1 MNREGKEDEGE
12 GGSQSR
18 LEMFEGWKSLE
29 GVQKMKGA
37 CLKTFPW
44 GFFIRDAK
52 ALRLV
57 ANGKV
62 KYLTLISDTLVS
74 RQCQA
79 IRVEIS
85 SPPFKVSMLYRTLH
99 LEQLLSFRFCKL
111 GEAHE

>member
-12 GGSQSR
+12 GGRQSR

-37 CLKTFPW
+37 CLKTFSW

-79 IRVEIS
+79 IRVEYRVLL
-85 SPPFKVSMLYRTLH
+85 FKVSMLYRNTAPRTIVVVP
-99 LEQLLSFRFCKL
+99 LLKF